1 MTERK
6 PRRNRTRGLYDRI
19 SRAYDLIA
27 DSSEHEV
34 RDLGV
39 RALGVSRGQ
48 RVLEIGCGTGHGLV
62 SLAYD
67 VGDVGQV
74 HGVDLSWG
82 MMAVARRRVQSA
94 ALRNV
99 TLTHCDARVLCF
111 RSGVFDAVFM
121 SFTLDLFEGAIPNVL
136 AEVRRVLRGGRACP
150 SMSSTFFRRRTF
162 KHVQVMSGRFGGFQ
176 SS

>member
-1 MTERK
+1 MTERLS
-6 PRRNRTRGLYDRI
+6 PRNRTRGLYDRI

-27 DSSEHEV
+27 DSSEHTV
-34 RDLGV
+34 RDDGV

-62 SLAYD
+62 SLADD
-67 VGDVGQV
+67 VGHAGQV

-99 TLTHCDARVLCF
+99 SLTIGDARALCF
-111 RSGVFDAVFM
+111 RSSVFDAVFM
-121 SFTLDLFEGAIPNVL
+121 SFTLELFDGAIPNVL
-136 AEVRRVLRGGRACP
+136 VEVRRVCVLVAVWASWRWR
-150 SMSSTFFRRRTF
+150 TRVRRTP
-162 KHVQVMSGRFGGFQ
+162 
-176 SS
+176 